1 MLVDKQN
8 ELMSNLLFTVHQHG
22 GDDVTWKPPVGTLR
36 NWKIKKAIGLMS
48 KTTTPHVH
56 HAFLHISLQSLY
68 NYDMKWPN
76 FKFTWERERQG
87 DKFYHLCQNLGAVP
101 SLQLQ
106 TKFPSLSNRAPWNNR
121 EKKWKDAKY
130 IFQRLFL
137 GPRRYRIIR
146 SLMNSKRQLQ
156 RKLGHV
162 MKMTWSWF

>member
-1 MLVDKQN
+1 MEAPLYNRD
-8 ELMSNLLFTVHQHG
+8 
-22 GDDVTWKPPVGTLR
+22 LR
-36 NWKIKKAIGLMS
+36 NSDGDGNRNVKKAIGLIS
-48 KTTTPHVH
+48 KTTTPRVH
-56 HAFLHISLQSLY
+56 HAFLYISLQSLY

-76 FKFTWERERQG
+76 FKFTWEWERQG

-106 TKFPSLSNRAPWNNR
+106 TKFPSSSNRVPWNNR

-130 IFQRLFL
+130 IFQRRFL
-137 GPRRYRIIR
+137 GPHRYRIIR